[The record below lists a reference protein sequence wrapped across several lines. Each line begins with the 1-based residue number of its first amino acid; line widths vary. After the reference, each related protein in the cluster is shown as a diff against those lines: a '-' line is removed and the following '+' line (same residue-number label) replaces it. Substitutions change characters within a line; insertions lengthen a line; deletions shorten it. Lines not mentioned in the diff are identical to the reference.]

1 MEIPILRQCEL
12 LGISKSGY
20 YYQPQGENPFN
31 LHLMNLIDEQY
42 TKMPFY
48 GVEKMTAWLIRE
60 GYHVN
65 AKRIRRWVLR
75 QYIRNED

>member
-1 MEIPILRQCEL
+1 MEIPIVRQCEL

-48 GVEKMTAWLIRE
+48 GCRKDDSMA
-60 GYHVN
+60 Y
-65 AKRIRRWVLR
+65 KRGIPC
-75 QYIRNED
+75 QCKKDKDA